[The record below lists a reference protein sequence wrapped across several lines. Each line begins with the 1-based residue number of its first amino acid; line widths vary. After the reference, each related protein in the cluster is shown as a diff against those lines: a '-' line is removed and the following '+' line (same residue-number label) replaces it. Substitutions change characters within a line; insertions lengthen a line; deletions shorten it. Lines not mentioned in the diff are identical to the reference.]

1 MDARR
6 SILPPASTSLERVI
20 DTTLPRDWGAM
31 ADAAEPASTAQ
42 HPALLPW
49 LAQQWQLGQFER
61 YFSDPRELLAKGLPW
76 LRERGS
82 AAAVRRAL
90 AWQGYLSVTLEEDGA
105 RLHINPGR
113 EVSNADIARM
123 AHVVRASIPLHV
135 HFYRVFYRFDLRAL
149 RWDRAPK
156 LDGALWENDS
166 GTPVDVGEGEP
177 PVIGSQGRINQSQA
191 QRPNLTPL
199 RSADHQ
205 HTSGRMRRADQLR
218 LDVWR
223 WDGRMQ
229 RLPAGG
235 QLQHTPGQTAPHV
248 PHQPLSAYGEAWAS
262 SADARPSQS
271 PGATSHWT
279 AGAARPRV
287 APARGWTGRWDGDR
301 WQQSNIHGKTTE
313 STE

>member
-20 DTTLPRDWGAM
+20 DTTLPRDWGTM

-156 LDGALWENDS
+156 LDGALWDNDS

-191 QRPNLTPL
+191 QAPKLTPL
-199 RSADHQ
+199 RSANHL
-205 HTSGRMRRADQLR
+205 HTCGRMRRADELR

-223 WDGRMQ
+223 WDARLQ
-229 RLPAGG
+229 RLAGGG
-235 QLQHTPGQTAPHV
+235 QLHLAPSHAPQRPQHPPWSV
-248 PHQPLSAYGEAWAS
+248 SGESWA
-262 SADARPSQS
+262 ATTDPRPAQCLV
-271 PGATSHWT
+271 GAAAWT
-279 AGAARPRV
+279 AST
-287 APARGWTGRWDGDR
+287 APARIAPARRWTGSWDSGR
-301 WQQSNIHGKTTE
+301 WQQSNIHSKTTE

>member
-6 SILPPASTSLERVI
+6 SILPPASTRLERVI

-156 LDGALWENDS
+156 LDGALWDNDS

-177 PVIGSQGRINQSQA
+177 PVIGSQGRINQSPAQA
-191 QRPNLTPL
+191 PKLTPL
-199 RSADHQ
+199 HSTDHQ

-223 WDGRMQ
+223 WDGPMQ
-229 RLPAGG
+229 RLAGG
-235 QLQHTPGQTAPHV
+235 GQHQYTPDQAPAHSQ
-248 PHQPLSAYGEAWAS
+248 HQPWTNHGEIWTARAG
-262 SADARPSQS
+262 ARPSLW
-271 PGATSHWT
+271 PGAANTLAT
-279 AGAARPRV
+279 GAAQPRM
-287 APARGWTGRWDGDR
+287 APARGWTGRWDSDR
-301 WQQSNIHGKTTE
+301 WQQSNIHSNTTE
-313 STE
+313 SEE

>member
-90 AWQGYLSVTLEEDGA
+90 AWQGYLAVTLEEDGA

-156 LDGALWENDS
+156 LDGALWDNDS

-191 QRPNLTPL
+191 QAPKLTPL
-199 RSADHQ
+199 RSANHL
-205 HTSGRMRRADQLR
+205 HTSGRMRRADELR

-229 RLPAGG
+229 RLATGG
-235 QLQHTPGQTAPHV
+235 QLQSTPGLAPQRAQ
-248 PHQPLSAYGEAWAS
+248 HQPWTTNGEAWAA
-262 SADARPSQS
+262 SAGTRPGHW
-271 PGATSHWT
+271 PGAAHHL
-279 AGAARPRV
+279 AAAACQPRM
-287 APARGWTGRWDGDR
+287 APARGWTGRWDSDR
-301 WQQSNIHGKTTE
+301 WQQSNIHSKTTE
-313 STE
+313 SEE